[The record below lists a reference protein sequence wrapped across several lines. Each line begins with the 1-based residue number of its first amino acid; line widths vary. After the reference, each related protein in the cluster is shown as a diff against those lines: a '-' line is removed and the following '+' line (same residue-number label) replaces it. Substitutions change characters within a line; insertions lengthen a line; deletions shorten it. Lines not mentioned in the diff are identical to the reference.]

1 MSYSLYIW
9 KLVECLDI
17 RYQSIDSTAQSQQ
30 SGNRWDDFFLF
41 NDEEETVSRNYLMI
55 MDGRLSSSKTTVNES
70 SGVTVQGG
78 YSGDATSSSTFGH
91 IPSLQDTGD
100 SSDAEPSFFM
110 PGDKL
115 IIKAKVY
122 ILEILEVLDD
132 RLSSSI
138 IKIISSYQ
146 KTTFITLFVIKKS
159 KHD

>member
-1 MSYSLYIW
+1 MPRYQ
-9 KLVECLDI
+9 
-17 RYQSIDSTAQSQQ
+17 YQSIDFTAQSQQ

-78 YSGDATSSSTFGH
+78 YSGDTTSSSTFGH

-132 RLSSSI
+132 RLSSPI
-138 IKIISSYQ
+138 IIITSYQ
-146 KTTFITLFVIKKS
+146 KTAYITIFVIIKIKI
-159 KHD
+159 